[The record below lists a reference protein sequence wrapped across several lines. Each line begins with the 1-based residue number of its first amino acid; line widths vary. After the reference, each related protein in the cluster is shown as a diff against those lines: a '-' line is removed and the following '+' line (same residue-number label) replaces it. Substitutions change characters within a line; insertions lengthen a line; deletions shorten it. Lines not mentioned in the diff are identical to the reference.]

1 MRKELLL
8 VHIRKLLICHVR
20 TKCMIWLQ
28 THLFFVT
35 RIVRS
40 YLQHYGYED
49 TLSAF
54 DMACQSTVPPI
65 YIAQENGFD
74 EQDIVYALNQ
84 RKTLRQVWIISPK
97 IPSVLYEGTGELSL
111 DFFFFFFDKSVY
123 NCQKCVFITMFSFI
137 DEKKN
142 KNNEVWWYFIIGC
155 KNTFGPWTSIK
166 VTIYSLN
173 VRVCLE

>member
-1 MRKELLL
+1 MAFHWAYWPNGRKQQDRAWMRKELLL

-111 DFFFFFFDKSVY
+111 DFFFFFLINLCIIVRNVSLSQCFRLL
-123 NCQKCVFITMFSFI
+123 M
-137 DEKKN
+137 KKR
-142 KNNEVWWYFIIGC
+142 
-155 KNTFGPWTSIK
+155 IK
-166 VTIYSLN
+166 IMKYDDIL
-173 VRVCLE
+173 L